1 MKELFKEIKKDK
13 MLLSNLLAGIP
24 YMYSKTCVSQYMYQ
38 NLQDRLMT
46 FMSLLAAVVLV
57 YFTIKWRDKDGQEI
71 TKKIF
76 KPMLIVETTS
86 YGLLVGY
93 FLLSKNVI
101 AFYVLN
107 CLMNIIISQ
116 NILNCLYFIE
126 AVRYGEE
133 KIAKYNMD
141 KTAVG
146 SINSIIGY
154 GLSTLLPPS
163 VNAAFIIF
171 YIATVI
177 DNYYQIKVYNDTFK
191 KM

>member
-1 MKELFKEIKKDK
+1 
-13 MLLSNLLAGIP
+13 
-24 YMYSKTCVSQYMYQ
+24 
-38 NLQDRLMT
+38 MT

-57 YFTIKWRDKDGQEI
+57 YFTIKWRNKDGQEI

-76 KPMLIVETTS
+76 KPMLLIETTS

-93 FLLSKNVI
+93 FLISKNVI

-116 NILNCLYFIE
+116 NICNCLYFIE
-126 AVRYGEE
+126 AARYGEE

-154 GLSTLLPPS
+154 GLSTLLPPT

-191 KM
+191 KL